1 MDVNTYIKHQFDNCV
16 NELHKQK
23 QVTYSFNGQ
32 YISTLGLLCM
42 YRKGYYYANFNTLQK
57 SIEKMLSME
66 EYRKKNP
73 LIASI
78 ALMYTEN

>member
-1 MDVNTYIKHQFDNCV
+1 MNVNTYVRKQFDNCV

-32 YISTLGLLCM
+32 HISTLGLLCM
-42 YRKGYYYANFNTLQK
+42 YRKGYYYANFDVLQR
-57 SIEKMLSME
+57 SVEKMLSTE

-73 LIASI
+73 FQASI